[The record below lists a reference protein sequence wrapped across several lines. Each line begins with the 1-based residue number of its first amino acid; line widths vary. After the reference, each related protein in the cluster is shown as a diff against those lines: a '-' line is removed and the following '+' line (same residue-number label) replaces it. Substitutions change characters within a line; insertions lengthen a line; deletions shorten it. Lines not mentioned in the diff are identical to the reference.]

1 MLPRTGPWRRAHAA
15 LGGGYEGAGLRPAH
29 DVHAGGRDG
38 AAFYCKLGYRDAG
51 GLLLDVSGY
60 EQPMEPMELFL
71 IKAI

>member
-15 LGGGYEGAGLRPAH
+15 LGGGYE
-29 DVHAGGRDG
+29 G

-60 EQPMEPMELFL
+60 EQPMELFL